1 MELINNTS
9 EEWKYRAR
17 AELLKILREYRQPP
31 QIRTRK
37 IFSLRAAKSAA
48 CAGFAVVCEKRDF
61 ADLGGEIM
69 RGRGRENLARKFRN
83 CLPIS
88 AFVPPHKFSFFCAD
102 CAARNFYSFPPAVP
116 PAPRSGDFEK
126 SVNFFTAA
134 RRAYT
139 ATAISVE
146 NTGKMRWNCETSS
159 CGSSV
164 SSESSQF
171 SSACISF
178 FAHSKYSS

>member
-1 MELINNTS
+1 MPREMMS
-9 EEWKYRAR
+9 PRQ
-17 AELLKILREYRQPP
+17 AEKEKFFCCERLNLRV
-31 QIRTRK
+31 
-37 IFSLRAAKSAA
+37 
-48 CAGFAVVCEKRDF
+48 CADF

-164 SSESSQF
+164 SPESSQF